1 LQRHLVMNRLRG
13 TLVASL
19 LTVALGCA
27 SHQPALRPAPP
38 RDRLT
43 DSPSEKLAAMPVP
56 DPAADP
62 ENQDRRF
69 GVESAR
75 ERGETAQRKREEK
88 RRCVDVVSAQQAKG
102 NKPPPCPPQQK

>member
-1 LQRHLVMNRLRG
+1 MNLLRR
-13 TLVASL
+13 TLIASL
-19 LTVALGCA
+19 LSLALACTA
-27 SHQPALRPAPP
+27 HRPALRPAPP

-43 DSPSEKLAAMPVP
+43 DSPAEKLAALPVP
-56 DPAADP
+56 DPAADA

-69 GVESAR
+69 GIESAR

-102 NKPPPCPPQQK
+102 NKPPPCPPQKK